1 MCTVGEVAVVGGR
14 VQGKWQVWLAVEAIA
29 SFREVISENNCPFRV
44 VSSDM
49 SCPLMADISSLTC
62 STAIS
67 ASSVEEAVGGGGVG
81 ERY

>member
-1 MCTVGEVAVVGGR
+1 M
-14 VQGKWQVWLAVEAIA
+14 QVWFAVETIA
-29 SFREVISENNCPFRV
+29 SFREVISQNNWPFRV

-67 ASSVEEAVGGGGVG
+67 ASYGGEAVGGGGVG